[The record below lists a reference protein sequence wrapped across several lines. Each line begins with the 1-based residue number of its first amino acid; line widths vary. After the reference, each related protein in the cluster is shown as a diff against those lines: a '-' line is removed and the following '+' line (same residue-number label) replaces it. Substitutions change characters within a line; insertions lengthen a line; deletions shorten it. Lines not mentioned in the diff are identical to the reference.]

1 MNINS
6 ILKKEGISVI
16 GQLNTLEI
24 NKIASSISAKL
35 CKAFPE
41 HSLDQSNLFIAI
53 ARLNMYVANMPHDN
67 AFAKYCYFNDSIYFN
82 QKMDLNN
89 LNDIALHEC
98 IHYLQGVR
106 KENGK
111 LARLG
116 LYDLDSFRPMGEAL
130 NEAAVQEMASVAV
143 NTPTDT
149 VRYYN
154 MDFSTNSPDY
164 YPVET
169 AIINQMTFFTGTYPL
184 YHSTLYSNDI
194 FKNTFIAKTSS
205 TVYDQVVRNLDQI
218 MEYENN
224 LSKVS
229 YKLSVSSIE
238 LRLDKV
244 KKYNSMLHDIK
255 EVIKKKTLETQELI
269 LTSCFNNSLAQVRT
283 LEDINE
289 IQGKLADFKNVLI
302 TTDDYNYYDE
312 YALFLSTKLEEKK
325 SFIEKYGN
333 ILQMNAVTHE
343 LANVEQHS
351 YGYTF
356 FKNLFKKM
364 KLLFEEKIREKD
376 F

>member
-1 MNINS
+1 MNISS

-41 HSLDQSNLFIAI
+41 HNLDQSNLFIAI
-53 ARLNMYVANMPHDN
+53 ARLNMYIADMPHDN

-106 KENGK
+106 KDNGK

-116 LYDLDSFRPMGEAL
+116 LYDLSSLRPMGEAL
-130 NEAAVQEMASVAV
+130 NEAAVQQMASVAV
-143 NTPTDT
+143 NSPIDS

-154 MDFSTNSPDY
+154 MDFYTNSPDY

-169 AIINQMTFFTGTYPL
+169 AIVNQMAFFTGTYPL

-194 FKNTFIAKTSS
+194 FKNTFIAKTSA
-205 TVYDQVVRNLDQI
+205 TVYDQIVRNLDQI

-224 LSKVS
+224 LSKES

-238 LRLDKV
+238 LKLDKV
-244 KKYNSMLHDIK
+244 KKYNSIIHDIK
-255 EVIKKKTLETQELI
+255 DVIKKKTLETQELI
-269 LTSCFNNSLAQVRT
+269 LTSCFNNSLSQIRT
-283 LEDINE
+283 IEDIEE
-289 IQGKLADFKNVLI
+289 IQEKLYKFKDVLI

-312 YALFLSTKLEEKK
+312 YVLFLTSKLEEKK
-325 SFIEKYGN
+325 AFIEKYGN
-333 ILQMNAVTHE
+333 ILQMNVITHE

-351 YGYTF
+351 YGYRF
-356 FKNLFKKM
+356 FSNLFKKF
-364 KLLFEEKIREKD
+364 KLLVEEKIREKD

>member
-1 MNINS
+1 
-6 ILKKEGISVI
+6 
-16 GQLNTLEI
+16 
-24 NKIASSISAKL
+24 
-35 CKAFPE
+35 
-41 HSLDQSNLFIAI
+41 
-53 ARLNMYVANMPHDN
+53 
-67 AFAKYCYFNDSIYFN
+67 
-82 QKMDLNN
+82 
-89 LNDIALHEC
+89 
-98 IHYLQGVR
+98 
-106 KENGK
+106 
-111 LARLG
+111 
-116 LYDLDSFRPMGEAL
+116 
-130 NEAAVQEMASVAV
+130 
-143 NTPTDT
+143 
-149 VRYYN
+149 
-154 MDFSTNSPDY
+154 
-164 YPVET
+164 
-169 AIINQMTFFTGTYPL
+169 
-184 YHSTLYSNDI
+184 
-194 FKNTFIAKTSS
+194 
-205 TVYDQVVRNLDQI
+205 

-283 LEDINE
+283 LEDIDE